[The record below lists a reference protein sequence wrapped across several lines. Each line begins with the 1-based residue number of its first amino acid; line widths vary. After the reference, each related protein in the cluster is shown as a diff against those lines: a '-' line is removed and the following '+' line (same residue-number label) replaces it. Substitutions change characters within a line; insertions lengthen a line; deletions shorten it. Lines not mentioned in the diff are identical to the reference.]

1 MHVPLNVKF
10 SKYVA
15 VLMGPVPFQ
24 GWPEKSDALA
34 ALPPT
39 KKHRIR
45 FEWGLNGLQGHR
57 ESLGK

>member
-1 MHVPLNVKF
+1 
-10 SKYVA
+10 
-15 VLMGPVPFQ
+15 MGPVPFQ